1 MTDTHQDGAIGA
13 KVRIHIDREPYES
26 PSPTS
31 GAALYA
37 LGGVAEHHD
46 LFREVGGD
54 REDELIERRALDV
67 HLTLDQHYYSQKVF
81 TIIVDTEPKE
91 VTKNRLTFDDV
102 VKLAFETPPS
112 GPNILITVDYGM
124 GPPENPQ
131 GSLQKGQSVRI
142 KNGMVFDVTA
152 TDRS

>member
-1 MTDTHQDGAIGA
+1 MSENEQVDHL
-13 KVRIHIDREPYES
+13 RIHIDREPYRS
-26 PSPTS
+26 PNPTS

-46 LFREVGGD
+46 LFREVAGD
-54 REDELIERRALDV
+54 HEDELIERHAHDV
-67 HLTLDQHYYSQKVF
+67 HLHEDEHFYSQKVF
-81 TIIVDTEPKE
+81 TIIVDAEPKE
-91 VTKNRLTFDDV
+91 VVKNHLSFDDV

-112 GPNILITVDYGM
+112 GPDILITVDYGM
-124 GPPENPQ
+124 GPHINPQ
-131 GSLQKGQSVRI
+131 GSLKKGQSVRI